1 MRAYEQAGIAPAD
14 VDVAEVHD
22 SIAFNEMLAYEELGF
37 CELGQGATL
46 VESGAT
52 TLHGRLPVNPSGGLE
67 SRGHPVAATGLA
79 QIGELVTQ
87 LRGEAKGRQ
96 VPKARIAL
104 AENAGGCS
112 LDDTAAI
119 AVTILGA

>member
-1 MRAYEQAGIAPAD
+1 
-14 VDVAEVHD
+14 
-22 SIAFNEMLAYEELGF
+22 
-37 CELGQGATL
+37 
-46 VESGAT
+46 
-52 TLHGRLPVNPSGGLE
+52 
-67 SRGHPVAATGLA
+67 VAATGLA